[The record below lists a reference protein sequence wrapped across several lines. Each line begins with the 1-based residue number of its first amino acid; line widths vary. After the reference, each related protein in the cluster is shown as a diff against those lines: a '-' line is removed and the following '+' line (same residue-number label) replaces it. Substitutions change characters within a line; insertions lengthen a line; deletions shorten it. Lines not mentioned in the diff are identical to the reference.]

1 MSGGIFERKVESP
14 SGVYDKSAS
23 GERVLMTS
31 GTLTMG
37 ADAVVTVRVVM
48 AAGPLTRCT
57 YVVVGS
63 SLVAVTGYADLRL
76 VE

>member
-1 MSGGIFERKVESP
+1 
-14 SGVYDKSAS
+14 
-23 GERVLMTS
+23 
-31 GTLTMG
+31 MG